1 MNISIAL
8 AGQPNCGKSTIF
20 NMLTGARQH
29 IANYPGVTVDKKFG
43 AFSYQGT
50 TINVV
55 DLPGTYSLTSFSLE
69 ERVARDFLI
78 EQNSDMVVNILD
90 ASNLAR
96 HLYLTFQL
104 LETAKPIVLALNM
117 ADVAEQRGMGID
129 EKKLSS
135 ILGVPVLKTVG
146 SKKQGISDLKQLV
159 KEAPTRTNNFQI
171 EYPKLEN
178 AISELEK
185 FIADGTEEAP
195 VPPKWYAIK
204 AIEEDPDVLKK
215 LEQILKEFSS
225 FEKIRK
231 DFIEEFK
238 QNEKTTPL
246 DYIAAVRHAKA
257 KEIVKQCINKDVEH
271 KRSFSDI
278 ADTVIC
284 HKILGPAIMMLVV
297 YLLYELSIV
306 QGYKLTNYT
315 WPYLAAIKNFASNVL
330 PQTGLVDIPYSR
342 ALGLWVIDSVNALLN
357 YLPIF
362 FILFALVAFLE
373 DVGYMPR
380 MAFILDKLFSR
391 YGLHGQS
398 TLPMVLGGV
407 YVGGCAVPGIMS
419 TKGISDERAR
429 IATILIVPLLNCL
442 AKIPFYTLLVNVYFK
457 ETKAFTMFFIS
468 TVTVMMAVIVSKL
481 LAVTALKNKQTT
493 PFVMEMPSYH
503 LPTIRGVMSR
513 TLERIWLYI
522 KKIITVV
529 AAVAVIL
536 FVLLQFPGVPEGSM
550 TQYRAQMDKALAT
563 FQKKTANNKYAE
575 YVQSEEQIVSLINF
589 YEQYKSTAMTKKGNA
604 LSAFTEKMKEKN
616 EMFFLF
622 IKPKGDADA
631 KTVNRAL
638 RVFSRSRQKVHSAMH
653 KERLDKSYLGMAGRF
668 IEPVT
673 KFAGFDWK
681 VNVGILSAFAAKES
695 MVATLGAIYGNEENV
710 SLETS
715 MSNQKGGT
723 TPLHALAMILFMT
736 LYPPCIASMM
746 MVKVQ
751 TGSYKWMVFSI
762 FYPMALGA
770 FIAASVFSISSAFGI
785 TGMQAM
791 YTYYGIMIAITV
803 ALGLI
808 KFEKNNTG
816 GAL

>member
-1 MNISIAL
+1 MSMYIAL

-29 IANYPGVTVDKKFG
+29 IANYPGVTVDKKYG
-43 AFSYQGT
+43 SFSHEGT
-50 TINVV
+50 EVNVV

-69 ERVARDFLI
+69 ERVARDYILA
-78 EQNSDMVVNILD
+78 EKPDLLVNILD
-90 ASNLAR
+90 ASNLSR

-104 LETAKPIVLALNM
+104 LETNLPVVMALNM
-117 ADVAEQRGMGID
+117 ADVAEHRGMGID
-129 EKKLSS
+129 ENKLSER
-135 ILGVPVLKTVG
+135 LGVPVTKTVG
-146 SKKQGISDLKQLV
+146 SKKQGIDTLKKLL
-159 KEAPTRTNNFQI
+159 KEKPASASNFKI
-171 EYPKLEN
+171 EYTKLEHYIEQLEDL
-178 AISELEK
+178 ISKNSDQL
-185 FIADGTEEAP
+185 AVAP
-195 VPPKWYAIK
+195 RWYAIK
-204 AIEEDPDVLKK
+204 AIEDDKDVVEQLKNTLNNYED
-215 LEQILKEFSS
+215 FNTMR
-225 FEKIRK
+225 EKI
-231 DFIEEFK
+231 IEEFK
-238 QNEKTTPL
+238 LNEKTAPL
-246 DYIAAVRHAKA
+246 DYIASVRHAEA
-257 KEIVKQCINKDVEH
+257 NKIFKDCVDKSKDH
-271 KRSFSDI
+271 KRSLSDI
-278 ADTVIC
+278 ADSVIC
-284 HKILGPAIMMLVV
+284 HKFLGPAIMLLII

-380 MAFILDKLFSR
+380 MAFILDKLFAR

-442 AKIPFYTLLVNVYFK
+442 AKIPFYTLLVNVYFAQA
-457 ETKAFTMFFIS
+457 KAFTMFFIS
-468 TVTVMMAVIVSKL
+468 TVTVMMAVIISKIL
-481 LAVTALKNKQTT
+481 SVTVLKDKETT
-493 PFVMEMPSYH
+493 PFVMEMPAYH
-503 LPTIRGVMSR
+503 LPTVRGVLGR
-513 TLERIWLYI
+513 TIERIWLYI

-536 FVLLQFPGVPEGSM
+536 FVLLQFPGLSDESM
-550 TQYRAQMDKALAT
+550 KGYRAQMDKAVAV
-563 FQKKTANNKYAE
+563 FQKKTAKSKYAE
-575 YVQSEEQIVSLINF
+575 QVKSEDQIVDAINF
-589 YEQYKSTAMTKKGNA
+589 YEQYKAGAMTKKGGS
-604 LSAFTEKMKEKN
+604 LSSFNEKMKKKN
-616 EMFFLF
+616 ELFFLF
-622 IKPKGDADA
+622 VKPGKDKDA
-631 KTVNRAL
+631 KTINRAL
-638 RVFSRSRQKVHSAMH
+638 RKVAKTRKKVHRLMR
-653 KERLDKSYLGMAGRF
+653 KERLDNSYLGMAGRF

-673 KFAGFDWK
+673 QYAGFDWK

-715 MSNQKGGT
+715 MADQKGAT

-751 TGSYKWMVFSI
+751 TGSYKWMLFSI
-762 FYPMALGA
+762 IYPMALGA
-770 FIAASVFSISSAFGI
+770 LIAASIFSVSRAFGI
-785 TGMQAM
+785 NGLQAM

-808 KFEKNNTG
+808 RFEKNKPG
-816 GAL
+816 GTV